1 MRHWNLSIDWF
12 DDGRKVLS
20 AGTSTEVEEGE
31 GVLDAIMLLTSS
43 LSAMSEL
50 GHDILR
56 KDDVPWDSR
65 TTSITLVVGHKRR
78 SISIEQRH
86 AMEEREADKC
96 ARQVMDWLTGAETTE
111 LLNA

>member
-12 DDGRKVLS
+12 DDGRKVMS
-20 AGTSTEVEEGE
+20 AGTSTEVEEGD
-31 GVLDAIMLLTSS
+31 GFLDAIMLLTAG
-43 LSAMSEL
+43 LSAMSEM

-56 KDDVPWDSR
+56 KDNVEWDRR
-65 TTSITLVVGHKRR
+65 TTSIMLVVGNKRR
-78 SISIEQRH
+78 SITISQDH